1 MGILMQART
10 LLHATL
16 VATAFALAANAAA
29 KENYHESNF
38 NADTPEKFQAVA
50 DDVRKEMEA
59 GGRYEYVKP
68 RERAQIEQSLAE
80 MDALFKASGGVQNM
94 KQDDKVRL
102 FNDQEV
108 VNSILTRRDKDRVI
122 CDNAPKLGSHVRS
135 TGCHT
140 YGQEEDARRGSKD
153 QMDEWTRRGCAVAG
167 CVGASSP
174 RPKISS
180 GGGP

>member
-1 MGILMQART
+1 MRASTFLN
-10 LLHATL
+10 ATL
-16 VATAFALAANAAA
+16 VVIAVVLTLPAAA
-29 KENYHESNF
+29 KENYHEKTL
-38 NADTPEKFQAVA
+38 NADTREKFQAVA
-50 DDVRKEMEA
+50 DGVRKEMEP
-59 GGRYEYVKP
+59 GGRYEYVKAK
-68 RERAQIEQSLAE
+68 ERATIEQSLAE
-80 MDALFKASGGVQNM
+80 MDALFTASGGVENM
-94 KQDDKVRL
+94 KQDDKIKL

-122 CDNAPKLGSHVRS
+122 CEDKPKLGSHVRT

-167 CVGASSP
+167 CIGSSP
-174 RPKISS
+174 PRPTTQS

>member
-1 MGILMQART
+1 MRTRT
-10 LLHATL
+10 LLQATL
-16 VATAFALAANAAA
+16 VAAVLGVAANPAAA
-29 KENYHESNF
+29 KENYHETTF
-38 NADTPEKFQAVA
+38 NADTPEKFKAVA
-50 DDVRKEMEA
+50 DDVRKEMEP
-59 GGRYEYVKP
+59 GGRYEQVKA
-68 RERAQIEQSLAE
+68 RERVTIEQ
-80 MDALFKASGGVQNM
+80 ALTDMEGLMQATGGVEHM
-94 KQDDKVRL
+94 KQDDKVKL

-108 VNSILTRRDKDRVI
+108 VNAILTKRDNDRVI

-167 CVGASSP
+167 CVGSSP
-174 RPKISS
+174 PRPTTQS